1 MCQCQT
7 GPTGRVITHDIPG
20 GICTI
25 YCRPYALS
33 LSSSSSSIAC
43 LAGFVHFIG
52 VPTKD
57 VQNAIR
63 IGLQPSST
71 RVYTIEYSALASD
84 SDIPNILFK
93 LQIPVFRYYSV
104 AKIQP
109 SSHHLSLRIIIIV
122 IIVIVSTAC
131 LAKIC
136 ELFSLLFFQC
146 TRYGNCLG
154 GKVNDTEFSFV
165 IVSV

>member
-109 SSHHLSLRIIIIV
+109 SSHHLSLRNIIIV
-122 IIVIVSTAC
+122 IIVIVTTAC

-136 ELFSLLFFQC
+136 ELFHFYFSSA
-146 TRYGNCLG
+146 RYM
-154 GKVNDTEFSFV
+154 E
-165 IVSV
+165 IVWEEK